1 MPVRPAP
8 VLLVLFGLVVFF
20 NILKTPRMFDCIS
33 ERPIN
38 IPGFLAGII
47 VAFPMLGATTGAF
60 PMPGA
65 FIVGVP
71 IVGAFIVAFAL
82 GTFGAIGIPIVAFG
96 TTGLPIVAFC
106 FAGIPIVVFGIMVI
120 SFGKGLI
127 SGMPLSPVVDI
138 IVGLIVAAIVIIP
151 TAATNDARTSSTI
164 ATFNILISIPPQYPL
179 CRTTHQLSYT
189 VINIIII

>member
-8 VLLVLFGLVVFF
+8 VLLMLFGPVVFF
-20 NILKTPRMFDCIS
+20 NVLKTSRMFDCIS

-38 IPGFLAGII
+38 IPDFLAGII

-60 PMPGA
+60 PMPEA

-71 IVGAFIVAFAL
+71 VVGAFIVAFDM
-82 GTFGAIGIPIVAFG
+82 GTFRVI
-96 TTGLPIVAFC
+96 
-106 FAGIPIVVFGIMVI
+106 GIPIVVFGIMVI

-127 SGMPLSPVVDI
+127 SDMPLSPVIGI
-138 IVGLIVAAIVIIP
+138 IVGLTVAAIVMIP
-151 TAATNDARTSSTI
+151 TAATNDTSTSRII